1 MNIFGKWTTPALAI
15 PLATS
20 LITAS
25 LLTTVLLT
33 AFWPTPAAA
42 QGGPFSKGTVR
53 LSGSASARSGFGG
66 GEFQL
71 GVGLGYYPM
80 DGLELGLDA
89 RTWLGSDYSVH
100 ELEPS
105 ATYVFAVSDQFTPYV
120 GVLYRRTFLDG
131 RDDLTAYGARVGV
144 YLQQTRNMH
153 IRAGVAGIWYQDC
166 DATFITNCSQYY
178 PEVTVGFSF

>member
-1 MNIFGKWTTPALAI
+1 MNTFGKQNTRVLAI
-15 PLATS
+15 PLAAS
-20 LITAS
+20 LVTAS

-33 AFWPTPAAA
+33 VFWPTSAAA
-42 QGGPFSKGTVR
+42 QGGPFSQGTVR

-66 GEFQL
+66 GDFQL
-71 GVGLGYYPM
+71 GIGLGYYPI

-105 ATYVFAVSDQFTPYV
+105 ATYVFAVSDQFNPYV

-131 RDDLTAYGARVGV
+131 PDDLTAYGARGGF
-144 YLQQTRNMH
+144 YLQQSRNMH
-153 IRAGVAGIWYQDC
+153 IRAGVAGIWYRDC
-166 DATFITNCSQYY
+166 DAAFITNCSQYY